1 MTATIKTTENLD
13 KRRIEGVVSVDDE
26 GREFYVSVS
35 HYGPRKAYMAT
46 FGRRI
51 RTKYGYREVI
61 STRSWDEN
69 PVSKTHMIPTAR
81 YSAKALREVYAK
93 IKEDLVD
100 PHIDLHIEWA
110 KGARS

>member
-1 MTATIKTTENLD
+1 MSTITTTENLNE
-13 KRRIEGVVSVDDE
+13 RRIEGVVSVDDE

-35 HYGPRKAYMAT
+35 HYAPRKAYMAT

-51 RTKYGYREVI
+51 RTECGYREVI
-61 STRSWDEN
+61 STRSWEEN
-69 PVSKTHMIPTAR
+69 PVSKTHIIPESR
-81 YSAKALREVYAK
+81 YSAKALRKVYTK

-100 PHIDLHIEWA
+100 PYLDLHIEWA

>member
-35 HYGPRKAYMAT
+35 HYAQRKAYMVA

-51 RTKYGYREVI
+51 RTEFGYREVI
-61 STRSWDEN
+61 TLRSGEGN
-69 PVSKTHMIPTAR
+69 PVSDTYLIPTAR
-81 YSAKALREVYAK
+81 YSARALRYAY
-93 IKEDLVD
+93 INALNTIVS
-100 PHIDLHIEWA
+100 PHLDLHIEWA

>member
-1 MTATIKTTENLD
+1 MSTITTTENLNE
-13 KRRIEGVVSVDDE
+13 RRIEGVVSVDDE

-35 HYGPRKAYMAT
+35 HYGPRKAYMVT

-51 RTKYGYREVI
+51 RTEYGYSQVLSMWAGE
-61 STRSWDEN
+61 EN

-100 PHIDLHIEWA
+100 PHLDLHIEWA

>member
-1 MTATIKTTENLD
+1 MSTITTTENLNE
-13 KRRIEGVVSVDDE
+13 RRIEGVVSVDDE

-35 HYGPRKAYMAT
+35 HYAPRKAYMVT

-51 RTKYGYREVI
+51 RTECGYREVI
-61 STRSWDEN
+61 STRSGEEN
-69 PVSKTHMIPTAR
+69 PVSKTRMIPAAR
-81 YSAKALREVYAK
+81 YSAKTLREVYAK

-100 PHIDLHIEWA
+100 PHLDLHIEWA

>member
-1 MTATIKTTENLD
+1 MSTIKTTENLD
-13 KRRIEGVVSVDDE
+13 KRRIDGVVSVDDE

-35 HYGPRKAYMAT
+35 HYAPRKAYMVT

-51 RTKYGYREVI
+51 RTEYGYREVI
-61 STRSWDEN
+61 SVRGGEEN
-69 PVSKTHMIPTAR
+69 PVSNTHMIPTAR

-100 PHIDLHIEWA
+100 PNLDLHIEWA
-110 KGARS
+110 KEARA

>member
-35 HYGPRKAYMAT
+35 HYGPRKAYMVT

-51 RTKYGYREVI
+51 RTEYGYREVI
-61 STRSWDEN
+61 STRSGEEN

-81 YSAKALREVYAK
+81 YSAKTLRDTFTNALN
-93 IKEDLVD
+93 VD
-100 PHIDLHIEWA
+100 VAPYMDQHIEWA